1 MRTPLFGGPMK
12 IEQIHMHMNKKEWT
26 FAHSLAVLL
35 ATVMDSEKLIPAGVS
50 KEDTMDACV
59 ISAERSFI
67 ALREENEDKIPEVGE
82 FIMTTVN
89 FALQIM
95 KGNIH
100 VTRIESDDSD
110 A

>member
-1 MRTPLFGGPMK
+1 MK
-12 IEQIHMHMNKKEWT
+12 IEQFHLHMDKKEWT

-35 ATVMDSEKLIPAGVS
+35 ATVLDGEKLIPSGVS
-50 KEDTMDACV
+50 NEDVMDACV
-59 ISAERSFI
+59 ISAERSFV
-67 ALREENEDKIPEVGE
+67 ALREEDEDKIPEVGE
-82 FIMTTVN
+82 FILTTVE
-89 FALQIM
+89 FALNIM